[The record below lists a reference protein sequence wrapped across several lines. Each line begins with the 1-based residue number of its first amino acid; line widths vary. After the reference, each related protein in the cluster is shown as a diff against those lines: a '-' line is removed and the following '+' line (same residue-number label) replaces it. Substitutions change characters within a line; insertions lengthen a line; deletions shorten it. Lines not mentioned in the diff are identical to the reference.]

1 MAFPLIDIL
10 IPTYEADPV
19 HLRAAIES
27 VMRQSET
34 RWRLL
39 VNDDH
44 SGCNVRSVVEDFM
57 KDSRVFFL
65 KNNRRYGIGGNW
77 NKSLEKANADYV
89 QFLFQDDVWE
99 PAYLEKM
106 LAALEAHPEAGL
118 ATADHTYDC
127 SESIANAYR
136 YQEVRTIRNE
146 ILKNGLQSGQ
156 DLLHTW
162 IKRQLH
168 PNLIGEPSFVML
180 RHSLIREVGFFAEDL
195 PQFLDVEYWLR
206 CLEKSDV
213 VYVKED
219 LGSFRVHPKGASAQN
234 EESGAGIYDR
244 LLCFDKLIL
253 TLPWFGKTM
262 RIAKKARKDALVVM
276 IRKFFERRK
285 NKQKTPLGGNGKKM
299 QSFALNHPILM
310 TGALLKALFKP
321 SAS

>member
-27 VMRQSET
+27 AIAQTET

-44 SGCNVRSVVEDFM
+44 SESNVRSSVEPFM
-57 KDSRVFFL
+57 RDSRVFFL

-77 NKSLEKANADYV
+77 NLSLEKGEAEYV

-99 PAYLEKM
+99 PTYLEKM
-106 LAALEAHPEAGL
+106 LAALQAHPTAGF
-118 ATADHTYDC
+118 AAADHTYDC
-127 SESIANAYR
+127 SESTANAYK
-136 YQEVRTIRNE
+136 YQEVRAIRNE
-146 ILKNGLQSGQ
+146 ILQNGLQSGQ
-156 DLLHTW
+156 ELLHTW

-180 RHSLIREVGFFAEDL
+180 RQSLIRQIGFFAEDL

-206 CLEKSDV
+206 ALSKSDI
-213 VYVKED
+213 VYVKEN

-285 NKQKTPLGGNGKKM
+285 NKQKTPMSGNGKKM
-299 QSFALNHPILM
+299 KMFALNHPLLV
-310 TGALLKALFKP
+310 TGALLKALIK
-321 SAS
+321 